1 MNSKPHLPPFLIS
14 KWGDTSYLQ
23 VTMGVF
29 VRARRRHRAALL
41 PWQQASTQ
49 EGPRGGWSSLV
60 RLALPEREKRRRY
73 RRRQL
78 QSWPRGVRCLRES
91 WLGRLAGLFI
101 KTGASDKKSR
111 HGGAERREV
120 DLHVLSVNAGYSV
133 YREVGHRD
141 LEFRDTSK

>member
-49 EGPRGGWSSLV
+49 EGPRGGGSSLV
-60 RLALPEREKRRRY
+60 RLALPEREKRSRY

>member
-1 MNSKPHLPPFLIS
+1 
-14 KWGDTSYLQ
+14 
-23 VTMGVF
+23 MGGHQLSASNYGGHCESQEEAQSCPAPLAAGEHSG
-29 VRARRRHRAALL
+29 RAQRRLELL
-41 PWQQASTQ
+41 S
-49 EGPRGGWSSLV
+49 
-60 RLALPEREKRRRY
+60 RLALPEREKRSRY

-133 YREVGHRD
+133 YREVGRRD